1 MPKKPHV
8 EPLTNLAAAQSG
20 STRVALETLRDT
32 LAEQL
37 DAATSNVHAQLAAQ
51 YRATIADIAALD
63 APAETKG
70 AVDELKARRSRAG
83 AMLLPAKNL
92 SDFFVFSHYN

>member
-20 STRVALETLRDT
+20 STRVALETLRNT

-51 YRATIADIAALD
+51 YRATLADIAALD
-63 APAETKG
+63 VPAEKKG
-70 AVDELKARRSRAG
+70 AVDELKARREQGRRAT
-83 AMLLPAKNL
+83 
-92 SDFFVFSHYN
+92 SDASANA